1 MLDDFMLDKDLNKI
15 KMIINIEKFDDAK
28 ILIGTDDKLSGDV
41 TIKNVILIAS
51 AINGDDKFYPQIF
64 SEEYFYWQAWKTRQQ
79 QQHWSK
85 NVFHHWKIKRKRFW
99 IFTEFCEHDIK
110 METQKIANFLS
121 SSETEFLKFATKT

>member
-64 SEEYFYWQAWKTRQQ
+64 SEEYFY
-79 QQHWSK
+79 
-85 NVFHHWKIKRKRFW
+85 
-99 IFTEFCEHDIK
+99 
-110 METQKIANFLS
+110 
-121 SSETEFLKFATKT
+121 